1 MKKIIECKISLMEKD
16 QNFSIDE
23 KGKGNYIVRA
33 TGTFKPEEYLQQWSN
48 GEELKEDEYRSFIE
62 NALMMIYDNMLER
75 ASEDKL
81 DTVGLW
87 ITFDD
92 EKTIDNAIDLSVME
106 TMEQYGEE
114 GVIPILEFAKM
125 TLDPYYESSVS
136 E

>member
-1 MKKIIECKISLMEKD
+1 MKKILECKISLMEKD

-33 TGTFKPEEYLQQWSN
+33 TGKFKPEEYIQQWSN
-48 GEELKEDEYRSFIE
+48 GEELKPEEYKSFVE

-75 ASEDKL
+75 AGEDKL
-81 DTVGLW
+81 DTVGIW

-92 EKTIDNAIDLSVME
+92 ENIIDNAIDLSVLE
-106 TMEQYGEE
+106 TMGEYGED
-114 GVIPILEFAKM
+114 GLIPILEFAKM
-125 TLDPYYESSVS
+125 TLDPYYESSIS